1 MNFKRKLAVLKF
13 TMLRGYNWCQMPT
26 LAIIAAT
33 MLKPYFPSLNIYVL
47 SLITFGTFMI
57 VGILDKK
64 LGILYEENSYAT
76 ETNPTLMQGLF
87 KGKANLYNQKE
98 VKKTN
103 V

>member
-1 MNFKRKLAVLKF
+1 MNFKRKLAVFKF
-13 TMLRGYNWCQMPT
+13 TMLRGYNWCQMPM
-26 LAIIAAT
+26 LAVIGAGVI
-33 MLKPYFPSLNIYVL
+33 KPYFPSWNFYVL
-47 SLITFGTFMI
+47 AGIAFSIFLI
-57 VGILDKK
+57 VGFIDKK